1 MYVLYTINDNL
12 QYDQK
17 MYVQIKICTCESD
30 EIVCSIVCEHDRD
43 RGYIT
48 ILLI

>member
-12 QYDQK
+12 QYNQK
-17 MYVQIKICTCESD
+17 MYVQIKICICESD
-30 EIVCSIVCEHDRD
+30 EIVCSVVCEDCDCGH
-43 RGYIT
+43 IA